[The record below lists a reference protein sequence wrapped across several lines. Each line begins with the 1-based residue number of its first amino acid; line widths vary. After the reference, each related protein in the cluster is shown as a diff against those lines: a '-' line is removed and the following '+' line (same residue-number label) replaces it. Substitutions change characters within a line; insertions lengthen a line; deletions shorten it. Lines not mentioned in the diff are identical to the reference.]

1 MKFLYSNDRR
11 LYKLFEN
18 CANYEGIEKNR
29 KQIIAE
35 LDLLVGFM
43 YGLARKEIIEIA
55 KTFDK
60 YYSNEEVEQWF

>member
-1 MKFLYSNDRR
+1 MYRNDKRVCI
-11 LYKLFEN
+11 LFDSYGI
-18 CANYEGIEKNR
+18 YEGIEKNR

-43 YGLARKEIIEIA
+43 YGLSKKEIKKIA
-55 KTFDK
+55 KSFDK